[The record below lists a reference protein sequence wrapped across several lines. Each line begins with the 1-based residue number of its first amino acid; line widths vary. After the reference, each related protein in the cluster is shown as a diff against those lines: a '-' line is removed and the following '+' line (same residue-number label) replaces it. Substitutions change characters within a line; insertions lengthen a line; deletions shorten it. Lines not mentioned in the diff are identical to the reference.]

1 LPKNFIILKNS
12 EKIALLKN
20 LNTWRYLG
28 LKKKHEIKYF
38 LQKEYVKSGSFMIHS
53 KQRKHD
59 IFDS

>member
-28 LKKKHEIKYF
+28 LKKNMKLNTFYK
-38 LQKEYVKSGSFMIHS
+38 KSMLNQDPS
-53 KQRKHD
+53 
-59 IFDS
+59 